1 MVTRKCALFFTTRLT
16 AKNATLAFL
25 RFIEELNI
33 DPSQHPI
40 LISDRGSELRSR
52 EFEQELERHNFTHYF
67 PSRLSASHVSS
78 VERVIR
84 NEVIGTREG

>member
-1 MVTRKCALFFTTRLT
+1 MNMVTRKCALFFTTRLT
-16 AKNATLAFL
+16 AKNVTLAFL
-25 RFIEELNI
+25 RFIQELDI
-33 DPSQHPI
+33 DTSQHPV

-52 EFEQELERHNFTHYF
+52 EFQHVLQQHNFTHYF

-84 NEVIGTREG
+84 NRHLKA